1 MVRFQGYQQRFR
13 GTMDNTPNYR
23 PGDSRG
29 VTGELGNNYQER
41 VSAGEP
47 QSSLLSDGL
56 PVRYLC
62 YPHFIDGFL
71 GS

>member
-1 MVRFQGYQQRFR
+1 MGWLDSR
-13 GTMDNTPNYR
+13 GISRGSEAQWITHR

-29 VTGELGNNYQER
+29 VIGELGNNYQER
-41 VSAGEP
+41 VSASEP

-56 PVRYLC
+56 PVGYLC